1 MKRTAVAVGLALACL
16 WSLAPFLWQLVTSL
30 KPVSELERV
39 PPILPSSVTL
49 AHYEAIFA
57 AQPFGHLM
65 LNSLVVAGGTT
76 LVALALGSLAAF
88 ALVRLHPPGR
98 TTLLASAIALSM
110 LPPIATVSPLFLMIN
125 AAGLRDTLLA
135 LVVVYSGFTLPLAIW
150 LMAQFFRSVPAEI
163 YIAARVDGC
172 TAAGAFRKVMLPLAV
187 PGLVATGLLVFIFAW
202 NEFLFA
208 MSLTSSVEARTIPV
222 GIALFP
228 GIHDVPWGEIA
239 AGSVV
244 ATLPV
249 VALAIAFQ
257 RRVLEGLTA
266 GAVKG

>member
-1 MKRTAVAVGLALACL
+1 MKSVLVGIGLALACG
-16 WSLAPFLWQLVTSL
+16 WSLAPFVWQVVTSV
-30 KPVSELERV
+30 KPASELERL
-39 PPILPSSVTL
+39 PPILPSSVSFD
-49 AHYEAIFA
+49 HYDAIFA
-57 AQPFGHLM
+57 TQPFARLM
-65 LNSLVVAGGTT
+65 LNSVLVASGTT

-88 ALVRLHPPGR
+88 ALVRLQPPGR
-98 TTLLASAIALSM
+98 ATMLASTIALSM

-125 AAGLRDTLLA
+125 AAGLRDTLAA
-135 LVVVYSGFTLPLAIW
+135 LVLVYSGFTLPLAIW

-172 TAAGAFRKVMLPLAV
+172 SAAGAFRKVMLPLAV

-208 MSLTSSVEARTIPV
+208 MSLTSSVAARTMPV

-228 GIHDVPWGEIA
+228 GVHDVPWGEIA